1 VEVDAARRLMRRLER
16 FSLELPGAW
25 SDTPWG
31 EERVTKVGA
40 KIFAFWGSDDSP
52 GLTVKLPES
61 NDHGLRFRGATPSNY
76 GLGRHGWVTIPL
88 RGVAGS
94 DAEILLDFVEESYRA
109 VAPKKL
115 VRELDTR

>member
-1 VEVDAARRLMRRLER
+1 VVDAARRVMERLER

-25 SDTPWG
+25 TDTPWG

-40 KIFAFWGSDDSP
+40 KIFAFWGSDDDP
-52 GLTVKLPES
+52 GVTVKLPDS
-61 NDHGLRFRGATPSNY
+61 GDHGLRFRGAVPTGY

-88 RGVAGS
+88 RGVTTG
-94 DAEILLDFVEESYRA
+94 DAEILVDFVEESYRA

-115 VRELDTR
+115 VRELDAR